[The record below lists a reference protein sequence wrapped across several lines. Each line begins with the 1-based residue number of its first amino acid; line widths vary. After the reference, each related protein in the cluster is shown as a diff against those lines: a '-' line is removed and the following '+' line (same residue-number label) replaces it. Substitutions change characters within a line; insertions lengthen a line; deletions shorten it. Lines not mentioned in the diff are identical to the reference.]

1 MQDLDLAANRV
12 AQRFDQR
19 HPVLSGL
26 GASLLFASIG
36 LLSVLFAV
44 HLIRTEASGLLVA
57 AMIVGTGIGA
67 GGAVIW
73 AYAFAH
79 EFVVPIW
86 LGRLLFVLTLATVL
100 GAVGAVMGN
109 PFLQAVGLAMLA
121 SRFLPQAI
129 FGLLQAR
136 EDVRPRERL
145 VELVRLGLRV
155 GSLRCP
161 TWPAR

>member
-26 GASLLFASIG
+26 VVSLLFASIG

-67 GGAVIW
+67 GGAVVW
-73 AYAFAH
+73 AYALPH
-79 EFVVPIW
+79 EFVVPIL

-100 GAVGAVMGN
+100 WAVCAGMGN
-109 PFLQAVGLAMLA
+109 PFLPAAG
-121 SRFLPQAI
+121 
-129 FGLLQAR
+129 
-136 EDVRPRERL
+136 
-145 VELVRLGLRV
+145 
-155 GSLRCP
+155 
-161 TWPAR
+161 PARPG

>member
-26 GASLLFASIG
+26 VVSLLFASIG

-121 SRFLPQAI
+121 SRLLPQAL
-129 FGLLQAR
+129 FALLQAR
-136 EDVRPRERL
+136 WDVRHPEKRA
-145 VELVRLGLRV
+145 ELVRRAMTMA
-155 GSLRCP
+155 S
-161 TWPAR
+161 WPGPK

>member
-26 GASLLFASIG
+26 VVSLLFASIG

-67 GGAVIW
+67 GGAVVLG
-73 AYAFAH
+73 YAVAH
-79 EFVVPIW
+79 EFVGPLL
-86 LGRLLFVLTLATVL
+86 LGRLLFVLTLAAGL
-100 GAVGAVMGN
+100 GACGAVMVD
-109 PFLQAVGLAMLA
+109 P
-121 SRFLPQAI
+121 
-129 FGLLQAR
+129 
-136 EDVRPRERL
+136 
-145 VELVRLGLRV
+145 
-155 GSLRCP
+155 
-161 TWPAR
+161 

>member
-26 GASLLFASIG
+26 VVSLLFASIG

-67 GGAVIW
+67 GGAGIW

-86 LGRLLFVLTLATVL
+86 LGRLLFFPTLAPGL
-100 GAVGAVMGN
+100 GGVGAGLGN
-109 PFLQAVGLAMLA
+109 PVPHAARLA
-121 SRFLPQAI
+121 
-129 FGLLQAR
+129 
-136 EDVRPRERL
+136 
-145 VELVRLGLRV
+145 
-155 GSLRCP
+155 
-161 TWPAR
+161 

>member
-26 GASLLFASIG
+26 VVSLLFASIG

-67 GGAVIW
+67 GGAGIW

-79 EFVVPIW
+79 QFVVP
-86 LGRLLFVLTLATVL
+86 LLLRPLLFVLTLAPGL
-100 GAVGAVMGN
+100 GAVAAVNGK
-109 PFLQAVGLAMLA
+109 PALPAAGPATLA
-121 SRFLPQAI
+121 SR
-129 FGLLQAR
+129 
-136 EDVRPRERL
+136 
-145 VELVRLGLRV
+145 
-155 GSLRCP
+155 
-161 TWPAR
+161 

>member
-26 GASLLFASIG
+26 VVSLLFASIG

-67 GGAVIW
+67 GGAGNW
-73 AYAFAH
+73 AYAFAP
-79 EFVVPIW
+79 EFVVPIL
-86 LGRLLFVLTLATVL
+86 LGPLLLVLPPATVP
-100 GAVGAVMGN
+100 GAVGRGIGH
-109 PFLQAVGLAMLA
+109 P
-121 SRFLPQAI
+121 
-129 FGLLQAR
+129 
-136 EDVRPRERL
+136 VRP
-145 VELVRLGLRV
+145 GGGPAILR
-155 GSLRCP
+155 S
-161 TWPAR
+161 A